1 MIGYGTVVDVAK
13 RTDEPSLWQ
22 ELRTAAA
29 RLALPF
35 AAVFVVV
42 FLLGL
47 LITRVL
53 DRSDDLIE
61 TDQWLARW
69 LEQRRTPT
77 GEDLTHYGTLLG
89 ETPVIVGLTALTA
102 AAFRLAYRR
111 WRESV
116 LLVTCVTA
124 QAMIF
129 FFTTVLIDR
138 SRPAVQ
144 QLDDSPPTSS
154 FPSGHTAATT
164 AFYAGAAFI
173 LAWHTREVWLSRL
186 LVALGILIPLT
197 MATCR
202 MYRGMHY
209 LTDTTTSVVF
219 AFTLLAIA
227 FRLLPLRARA
237 RDRVP
242 A

>member
-1 MIGYGTVVDVAK
+1 MTFEK
-13 RTDEPSLWQ
+13 RGDEPSLWL
-22 ELRTAAA
+22 ELRTAVA

-35 AAVFVVV
+35 AVVFVAVFA
-42 FLLGL
+42 LGL

-61 TDQWLARW
+61 IDQWLARW
-69 LEQRRTPT
+69 LEQRRTPL

-129 FFTTVLIDR
+129 FFTTLLVDR
-138 SRPAVQ
+138 ERPAVQ
-144 QLDDSPPTSS
+144 HLDDSPPTSS

-164 AFYAGAAFI
+164 AFYAGALFI

-186 LVALGILIPLT
+186 LVVLGLLIPLV

-209 LTDTTTSVVF
+209 LTDTSTSIVF
-219 AFTLLAIA
+219 SLTLLALA
-227 FRLLPLRARA
+227 FKLLPLKERAA
-237 RDRVP
+237 RPRVP

>member
-1 MIGYGTVVDVAK
+1 MTFEK
-13 RTDEPSLWQ
+13 RGDEPSLWL
-22 ELRTAAA
+22 ELRTAVA
-29 RLALPF
+29 RFALPF

-53 DRSDDLIE
+53 DDTDLVD
-61 TDQWLARW
+61 TDEWLARS
-69 LEQRRTPT
+69 LEKRRTPL

-116 LLVTCVTA
+116 LLVSCVTA

-129 FFTTVLIDR
+129 FFTTLLIDR
-138 SRPAVQ
+138 QRPAVQ

-173 LAWHTREVWLSRL
+173 IAWHTREVWLSRL
-186 LVALGILIPLT
+186 LVALGLLIPLV

-202 MYRGMHY
+202 MYRGMHF
-209 LTDTTTSVVF
+209 LTDTTTSILLGL
-219 AFTLLAIA
+219 TLLAIA
-227 FRLLPLRARA
+227 FRLLPLRERAARP
-237 RDRVP
+237 RVP